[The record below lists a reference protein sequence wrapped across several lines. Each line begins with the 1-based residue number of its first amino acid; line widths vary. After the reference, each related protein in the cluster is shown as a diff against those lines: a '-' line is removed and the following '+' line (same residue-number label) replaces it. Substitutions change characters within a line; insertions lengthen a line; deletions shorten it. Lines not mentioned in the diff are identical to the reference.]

1 MNVLEVNFT
10 DLDGRIFNGYDLHL
24 SLNEI
29 EGVNALQ
36 YVLNKDS
43 TTESVRVFCSDPI
56 IHQELLYLEQKNSIS
71 QLLAPYGRQLLRE
84 EAFRKADV
92 VHLHILHNDVI
103 SLLDLPEIM
112 DRDNVV
118 WTIHDPWAVTGNC
131 IHPLECRKWRT
142 GCCNCEKLELP
153 GRKMSVD
160 NTSQMWKLKQK
171 IFSRINPYIVV
182 ASDFMRK
189 YIEES
194 PLTSHWNRI
203 FQIPF
208 GVKEKYF
215 ETFSQKECRRR
226 FGISMESF
234 VIGFRMQEGEIKGCR
249 YLLEALENL
258 SDSLPIHLF
267 AVGNQIL
274 PERIRRQYSYTGPV
288 WFKEEDMIDFY
299 RCLDVF
305 VMPSLAESFGMMA
318 IEAMACETA
327 VICFKSTALEKITH
341 APEYGIAVEYKSSRQ
356 IGEAIRQLI
365 TDRNKLIIKKEQGKR
380 FVERTYSY
388 TTYVSR
394 HLKLYEKIQKEAYKK

>member
-153 GRKMSVD
+153 G
-160 NTSQMWKLKQK
+160 
-171 IFSRINPYIVV
+171 
-182 ASDFMRK
+182 
-189 YIEES
+189 
-194 PLTSHWNRI
+194 
-203 FQIPF
+203 
-208 GVKEKYF
+208 
-215 ETFSQKECRRR
+215 
-226 FGISMESF
+226 
-234 VIGFRMQEGEIKGCR
+234 
-249 YLLEALENL
+249 
-258 SDSLPIHLF
+258 
-267 AVGNQIL
+267 
-274 PERIRRQYSYTGPV
+274 
-288 WFKEEDMIDFY
+288 
-299 RCLDVF
+299 
-305 VMPSLAESFGMMA
+305 
-318 IEAMACETA
+318 
-327 VICFKSTALEKITH
+327 
-341 APEYGIAVEYKSSRQ
+341 
-356 IGEAIRQLI
+356 
-365 TDRNKLIIKKEQGKR
+365 
-380 FVERTYSY
+380 
-388 TTYVSR
+388 
-394 HLKLYEKIQKEAYKK
+394 